1 LQDSHFIGYTTQTKS
16 AFVSFVGGAVKDYT
30 SRMQGLTFDPPQV
43 AAFEKDT
50 YNSND
55 IVDVFSVINDV
66 DGTLGAGSGMTLMP
80 RSVFTDAM
88 GCSNGNLEANTFGTL
103 CPARIVRARAQNVLP
118 QNGDVAM
125 FMSRGGGDVV
135 RKAFTNPNPS
145 NFVQFVAVP
154 NKDYYL
160 GAEFSNDPGGDFYI
174 QLFRASPGDVIRYE
188 LRNLRPN
195 TRITNTD
202 IAQVNSLQ
210 DLEKSTGSVWF
221 RSGTTVHFKAVI
233 SSQGQPWDATKGVF
247 FKSD

>member
-1 LQDSHFIGYTTQTKS
+1 
-16 AFVSFVGGAVKDYT
+16 VKDYT

-43 AAFEKDT
+43 AAFEGDR
-50 YNSND
+50 YDSNG
-55 IVDVFSVINDV
+55 IVDTFSVLNDL
-66 DGTLGAGSGMTLMP
+66 DGTLGAGAGLTLMP

-88 GCSNGNLEANTFGTL
+88 GCSNGKLEANTFGVL
-103 CPARIVRARAQNVLP
+103 CPARIVRARAQGVLP
-118 QNGDVAM
+118 QTGNVAM
-125 FMSRGGGDVV
+125 FMSRGGRDVV
-135 RKAFTNPNPS
+135 RKAFSGPTGDPNA
-145 NFVQFVAVP
+145 NYIQFVAVP

-174 QLFRASPGDVIRYE
+174 QLRGAWPSDVIRYE

-195 TRITNTD
+195 TRITDGD

-221 RSGTTVHFKAVI
+221 RSGTTVHFKVVMA
-233 SSQGQPWDATKGVF
+233 SQGQQWGMTRGVF